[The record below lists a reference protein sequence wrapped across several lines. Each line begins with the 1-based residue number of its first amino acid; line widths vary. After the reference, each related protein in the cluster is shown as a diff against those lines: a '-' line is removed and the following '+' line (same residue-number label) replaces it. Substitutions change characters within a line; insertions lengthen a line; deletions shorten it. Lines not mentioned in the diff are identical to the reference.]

1 MELFVFNFA
10 FERIGIIDSYQSLG
24 FEINYKKHS
33 ELDIT
38 VDATPENIDYFLNN
52 SDDVILTKEN
62 DTSRG
67 YIVDVAKYTDEKKST
82 IEVFCKSLGYLLNR
96 RIIDG
101 QQTYSGTVEDAL
113 RYFVDKNAVNPSNP
127 NRKIPNLILGNKN
140 GFTTSTTEA
149 FSNKYLDE
157 SLWETCVKFDLA
169 YDILMDIANKKFIFT
184 VWQGVD
190 RTTEQTIRD
199 VVVFAKEFDNVLSQN
214 YVDDK
219 SDYRNVCIIAGE
231 GEGTARTYLIVNDSV
246 TGLDRHEMFVDARD
260 LQTENEDET
269 TIPQDQYEDMLRE
282 RANSKLVENERV
294 RTFETDVDYNS
305 QFVYGVD
312 YICGDKVT
320 IRNDEI
326 GVVMH
331 TRIVTATEKY
341 TKAGFELN
349 IEFGSNVPKLLDK
362 IRKVVKN

>member
-113 RYFVDKNAVNPSNP
+113 RYFVDKNAINPINP
-127 NRKIPNLILGNKN
+127 NRKIINLILGNKN

-149 FSNKYLDE
+149 YANKYLDE
-157 SLWETCVKFDLA
+157 SLWEICIKYDLA
-169 YDILMDIANKKFIFT
+169 YDILMDTANKQFRFV

-190 RTTEQTIRD
+190 RSTEQAQRD
-199 VVVFAKEFDNVLSQN
+199 AVVFSKEFDNVLSQN

-231 GEGTARTYLIVNDSV
+231 GEGTARTYLVVNDSIN
-246 TGLDRHEMFVDARD
+246 GFNRREMFVDARD

-269 TIPQDQYEDMLRE
+269 TIPQAEYEAMLRE
-282 RANSKLVENERV
+282 RANTKLAETERV

-305 QFVYGVD
+305 QFIYGAD
-312 YICGDKVT
+312 YYCGDKVT
-320 IRNDEI
+320 IKNDEI
-326 GVVMH
+326 GAIIH

-341 TKAGFELN
+341 SKEGFELN
-349 IEFGSNVPKLLDK
+349 IEFGSNVPSLIDRLKK
-362 IRKVVKN
+362 AVKN